1 MNKIPEKHVFV
12 CINCRYSSRKSCG
25 EEGLAI
31 RTRLV
36 ELLNTSKARENIRIN
51 KSGCLDLCEQGPSM
65 VIYPNK
71 IWYKGV
77 SQNDCTEIFERSIIK
92 NEKIDRLILE
102 DRDLDIK

>member
-1 MNKIPEKHVFV
+1 MDKIPKKHVFV

-36 ELLNTSKARENIRIN
+36 ELLNTSEERKNIRIN

-65 VIYPNK
+65 VIYPNN
-71 IWYKGV
+71 IWYIGV
-77 SQNDCTEIFERSIIK
+77 SKNDCTKIFEKSILK
-92 NEKIDRLILE
+92 DEKIKRLTLE
-102 DRDLDIK
+102 DEDLND